1 MSLAYRWRS
10 GACAVPVPA
19 LRDSAVGKSLERLCT
34 GGEIICVID
43 CSGRGLKSERL
54 ASRYK
59 VLKGSCPVTG
69 TVAGTAYAHCGSNW

>member
-1 MSLAYRWRS
+1 MPLAYRWRS

-43 CSGRGLKSERL
+43 CSGRGLESERL
-54 ASRYK
+54 RM
-59 VLKGSCPVTG
+59 P
-69 TVAGTAYAHCGSNW
+69 VAGIRVLLCCVCWLAFLTLAHLR

>member
-1 MSLAYRWRS
+1 MLLAYRWRS

-54 ASRYK
+54 RMPEAGIRSRSAFYR
-59 VLKGSCPVTG
+59 
-69 TVAGTAYAHCGSNW
+69 Y